1 MPRSHP
7 ARWIAFLICGALSVF
22 GCTTESDGPQGETGA
37 LSLNLELGDTD
48 INEVHWTISRPGM
61 EDMEGDINT
70 SAPGATASVEVFG
83 LPPSIGKDYTIT
95 MEAIATDGETECKG
109 SEDFGID
116 LGEVTN
122 VTVFL
127 RCKGPERFGSVRV
140 NGEFNVCAYLYKV
153 VVSPLETSVGNDI
166 DLSAQATDAE
176 DDSIQ
181 YLWTTL
187 SGSIADPSAP
197 NTTYTCEEIGD
208 HDITITV
215 SDDDFDWC
223 NDSWTVYVTC
233 VLGG

>member
-1 MPRSHP
+1 MKRLITLLS
-7 ARWIAFLICGALSVF
+7 AGLAVIAF
-22 GCTTESDGPQGETGA
+22 GCATETEAADGVGS
-37 LSLNLELGDTD
+37 LSLELVIAPGVVVA
-48 INEVHWTISRPGM
+48 EVDWEITNGGEAQSGTI
-61 EDMEGDINT
+61 DV
-70 SAPGATASVEVFG
+70 SAPGSTASIEVFG
-83 LPPSIGKDYTIT
+83 LAPGPHVIEMVAISVNGQVTCVGSAPFDVEIGV
-95 MEAIATDGETECKG
+95 ATD
-109 SEDFGID
+109 
-116 LGEVTN
+116 VM
-122 VTVFL
+122 VFL
-127 RCKGPERFGSVRV
+127 NCNLPESFGGVRA
-140 NGEFNVCAYLYKV
+140 NGDFNICANLERV
-153 VVSPLETSVGNDI
+153 VVSPLQTSVGNDI